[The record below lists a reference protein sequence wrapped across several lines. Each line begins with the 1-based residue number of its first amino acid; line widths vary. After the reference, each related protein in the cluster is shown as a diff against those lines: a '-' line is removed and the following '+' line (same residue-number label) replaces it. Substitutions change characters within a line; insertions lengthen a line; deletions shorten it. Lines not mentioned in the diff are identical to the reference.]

1 MPLGPPS
8 LPFYFFRFLEF
19 IYYGMFSQIGAALI
33 MVSLQYGK
41 RRGLQFVGAILTG
54 YYFALSLFYLWPS
67 QGPFYLCPIHFS
79 EFPST

>member
-1 MPLGPPS
+1 
-8 LPFYFFRFLEF
+8 
-19 IYYGMFSQIGAALI
+19 

-79 EFPST
+79 EFPSTLRTYAAQKGSMEGALALVESPAA